1 LIAALDYQSDVR
13 LWAASVELD
22 EDHLPRIII
31 RLTCSSLRRH
41 AVMNDFRILLKN
53 VRPYTGLF
61 AAAFLLMTLVGIFEA
76 GRTALL
82 KSIIDILSG
91 NPNVAG
97 AGLAARIDV
106 SHYLPAGTNALPLI
120 AVLLVLFTAIRG
132 SSEYFSNVL
141 MWRIGVGAVVDL
153 RQRLY
158 DHILQQSSEFF
169 TAHPTNTLTSHII
182 SDAEKVQVAVSTLL
196 ADLLREGL
204 TFLALMSLVFV
215 LNWRLTLAIVLVGP
229 LIYTLTV
236 RFGRRLRRIAHS
248 TQVGT
253 EEMLDIAQE
262 TISGYRIVNAFGMEK
277 FEQRKF
283 RQSLLHLAR
292 TQVRAA
298 RVVYLSSPI
307 LELLGVLIAA
317 GFLLYARQVIAAG
330 DMTIGTFAAYI
341 VAMLQMY
348 DPLRKLSRIQ
358 NYFQQSFAA
367 TSRIYA
373 LLDTHTEKSDR
384 PGAVE
389 LAPLA
394 DRIQFLDVS
403 FKYQDSNDWILR
415 NVNLEVHRGE
425 VVALVGLS
433 GAGKSTL
440 TNLLMRFY
448 DPTIGQIQ
456 IDGTDIRDG
465 KLVSLRA
472 HIALVTQEV
481 ILFNDSIINN
491 IAYGAYGGA
500 GFDREKIEAAA
511 QAAYAHDFIVERG
524 GYDTLIGERGV
535 KLSGGERQRLA
546 IARALLKDAPILVLD
561 EATSALDTQSER
573 LVQRALANLM
583 QDRTT
588 IVIAHRLTTIHRADK
603 IVVLDRGRVV
613 DTGTHDQLMLRG
625 GIYRD
630 LYELQF
636 SDDLISEEGTAVRTP

>member
-1 LIAALDYQSDVR
+1 
-13 LWAASVELD
+13 
-22 EDHLPRIII
+22 
-31 RLTCSSLRRH
+31 
-41 AVMNDFRILLKN
+41 MKDFRILLKN
-53 VRPYTGLF
+53 VRPYAGLF
-61 AAAFLLMTLVGIFEA
+61 AVAFVLMTLVGLFEA

-91 NPNVAG
+91 NPNVVNV
-97 AGLAARIDV
+97 GLAARIDV
-106 SHYLPAGTNALPLI
+106 SHYLPSGTNPLPLI

-132 SSEYFSNVL
+132 SSEYLSNVL

-169 TAHPTNTLTSHII
+169 AEHPTNNLTAHII

-204 TFLALMSLVFV
+204 TFLALLSLVFV
-215 LNWRLTLAIVLVGP
+215 LNWRLTLGVVLVGP
-229 LIYTLTV
+229 LIYLLTV

-248 TQVGT
+248 TQEGT
-253 EEMLDIAQE
+253 EDVLDIAQE
-262 TISGYRIVNAFGMEK
+262 TISSYRIVKAFGMEK

-283 RQSLLHLAR
+283 REALLHLAR

-317 GFLLYARQVIAAG
+317 CFLLYARQVIAAG
-330 DMTIGTFAAYI
+330 AMTIGTFAAYI

-348 DPLRKLSRIQ
+348 DPMRKLSRIQ

-367 TSRIYA
+367 TSRIYK
-373 LLDTHTEKSDR
+373 LLDTHTEKRDR
-384 PGAVE
+384 PDAIA
-389 LAPLA
+389 LPPLA
-394 DRIQFLDVS
+394 ERIEFQRVS
-403 FKYQDSNDWILR
+403 FKYQDSNDWILKD
-415 NVNLEVHRGE
+415 VSIDVQRGD

-448 DPTIGQIQ
+448 DPTRGEIL
-456 IDGTDIRDG
+456 IDGMDTRGG

-472 HIALVTQEV
+472 QIALVTQEV
-481 ILFNDSIINN
+481 T
-491 IAYGAYGGA
+491 
-500 GFDREKIEAAA
+500 R
-511 QAAYAHDFIVERG
+511 AAYAHDFIMERG
-524 GYDTLIGERGV
+524 GYETLIGERGV
-535 KLSGGERQRLA
+535 KLSGGERQRIA
-546 IARALLKDAPILVLD
+546 IARAILKDAPILVLD

-573 LVQRALANLM
+573 WVQRALANLM
-583 QDRTT
+583 QGRTT

-613 DTGTHDQLMLRG
+613 DAGTHDQLMSRG
-625 GIYRD
+625 GIYRE

-636 SDDLISEEGTAVRTP
+636 SDEFLGEEGEAVRSP

>member
-1 LIAALDYQSDVR
+1 
-13 LWAASVELD
+13 
-22 EDHLPRIII
+22 
-31 RLTCSSLRRH
+31 
-41 AVMNDFRILLKN
+41 MNDFRILLKN
-53 VRPYTGLF
+53 LRPYTGLF
-61 AAAFLLMTLVGIFEA
+61 TVAFILMTLVGLFEA

-82 KSIIDILSG
+82 KSCIDLLS
-91 NPNVAG
+91 PPVVASDT
-97 AGLAARIDV
+97 LASRIDV
-106 SHYLPAGTNALPLI
+106 TRYLPAEMNPLALI
-120 AVLLVLFTAIRG
+120 AVLLVVFTLIRG
-132 SSEYFSNVL
+132 TSEYLSNVL
-141 MWRIGVGAVVDL
+141 MWRVGVGAVVDL

-169 TAHPTNTLTSHII
+169 TEHPTNTLTTHII
-182 SDAEKVQVAVSTLL
+182 SDAEKVQVAVSSLL

-204 TFLALMSLVFV
+204 TFLALFALVFI
-215 LNWRLTLAIVLVGP
+215 LNWRLTIAVVLVGP
-229 LIYTLTV
+229 VIYLLTV

-248 TQVGT
+248 TQEGT
-253 EEMLDIAQE
+253 EDVLDIAQE
-262 TISGYRIVNAFGMEK
+262 TISGHRIVKAFGMET
-277 FEQRKF
+277 FEQSRF
-283 RQSLLHLAR
+283 RDALRHLAR
-292 TQVRAA
+292 TQVKAA

-317 GFLLYARQVIAAG
+317 AFLLYARQVIAAG
-330 DMTIGTFAAYI
+330 QMTIGTFAAYI

-358 NYFQQSFAA
+358 NYFQQAFAA
-367 TSRIYA
+367 TSRIYT
-373 LLDTHTEKSDR
+373 LLDTHTEKMDR
-384 PGAVE
+384 PNAVE
-389 LAPLA
+389 LPPLSEQITF
-394 DRIQFLDVS
+394 RNVS

-415 NVNLEVHRGE
+415 NVNLDVRRGE

-448 DPTIGQIQ
+448 DPTSGEIL
-456 IDGTDIRDG
+456 IDGADIRDA
-465 KLVSLRA
+465 KLASLRRQV
-472 HIALVTQEV
+472 ALVTQEV

-491 IAYGAYGGA
+491 IAYGGA
-500 GFDREKIEAAA
+500 EFDRRRIESAAR
-511 QAAYAHDFIVERG
+511 AAYAHDFISERG

-546 IARALLKDAPILVLD
+546 IARAILKDAPILVLD

-573 LVQRALANLM
+573 LVQRALTNLM
-583 QDRTT
+583 QGRTT

-613 DTGTHDQLMLRG
+613 DTGTHGELMSRG

-636 SDDLISEEGTAVRTP
+636 SDEITSEEGEAVSSP

>member
-1 LIAALDYQSDVR
+1 M
-13 LWAASVELD
+13 E
-22 EDHLPRIII
+22 
-31 RLTCSSLRRH
+31 
-41 AVMNDFRILLKN
+41 DFRILLKN
-53 VRPYTGLF
+53 VRPYAGMF
-61 AAAFLLMTLVGIFEA
+61 AIAFVLMTLVGLFEA

-91 NPNVAG
+91 NPNVVNV
-97 AGLAARIDV
+97 GLAARIDV
-106 SHYLPAGTNALPLI
+106 SHYLPSGTNPLPLI

-132 SSEYFSNVL
+132 SSEYLSNVL

-169 TAHPTNTLTSHII
+169 TEHPTNALTAHII

-204 TFLALMSLVFV
+204 TFLALLSLVFV
-215 LNWRLTLAIVLVGP
+215 LNWRLTLGIVLVGP
-229 LIYTLTV
+229 LIYLLTV

-248 TQVGT
+248 TQEGT
-253 EEMLDIAQE
+253 EDVLDIAQE
-262 TISGYRIVNAFGMEK
+262 TISSYRIVKAFGMEK

-283 RQSLLHLAR
+283 REALLHLAR

-317 GFLLYARQVIAAG
+317 CFLLYARQVIAAG
-330 DMTIGTFAAYI
+330 AMTIGTFAAYI

-348 DPLRKLSRIQ
+348 DPMRKLSRIQ

-367 TSRIYA
+367 TSRIYK
-373 LLDTHTEKSDR
+373 LLDAHTEKRDR
-384 PGAVE
+384 TDAIE
-389 LAPLA
+389 LPPLA
-394 DRIQFLDVS
+394 ERIEFQRVS
-403 FKYQDSNDWILR
+403 FKYRDSNDWILKD
-415 NVNLEVHRGE
+415 VSVDVQRGD

-448 DPTIGQIQ
+448 DPTRGEIL
-456 IDGTDIRDG
+456 IDGMDTRGG

-472 HIALVTQEV
+472 QIALVTQEV
-481 ILFNDSIINN
+481 ILFNDSILNN
-491 IAYGAYGGA
+491 IAYGGA
-500 GFDREKIEAAA
+500 DFDRERIEAAA
-511 QAAYAHDFIVERG
+511 HAAYAHDFIMERG
-524 GYDTLIGERGV
+524 GYETLIGERGV
-535 KLSGGERQRLA
+535 KLSGGERQRIA
-546 IARALLKDAPILVLD
+546 IARAILKDAPILVLD

-573 LVQRALANLM
+573 WVQRALANLM
-583 QDRTT
+583 QGRTT

-613 DTGTHDQLMLRG
+613 DAGTHDQLMSRG
-625 GIYRD
+625 GIYRE

-636 SDDLISEEGTAVRTP
+636 SDELLGEEGEAVRSP